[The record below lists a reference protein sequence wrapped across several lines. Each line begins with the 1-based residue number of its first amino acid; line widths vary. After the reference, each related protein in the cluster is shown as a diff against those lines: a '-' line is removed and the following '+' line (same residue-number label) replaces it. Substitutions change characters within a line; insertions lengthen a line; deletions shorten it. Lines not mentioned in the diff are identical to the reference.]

1 MALTVTTAKTA
12 PKKTDLV
19 VIAVSEGENI
29 GKRTDLPPTINAAFL
44 AGASFRAELGQ
55 TLHLPPAE
63 ADGPSVML
71 LGMGASDA
79 LDVASYRKVG
89 ARLVK
94 AATKHK
100 VVTADLFENVPDSLS
115 PVDAA
120 QAFAEG
126 AMLGSY
132 RYDVLRS
139 EAKKRKLDRLVVVSG
154 DAGIRNGIAIGVR
167 IAEAVAF
174 ARDLVNEP
182 GGSLTPVRLAAKA
195 QSMAKREGLKC
206 KIYDEKAIAKMKLGG
221 LIGVNRG
228 SDNPARFIE
237 LTYEPPSPR
246 YSVAL
251 VGKGITFDAGGLSIK
266 TGTGMMSMKTDMAGA
281 AAVLGAM
288 AAVAAVKP
296 RVKVTAYVPAT
307 DNMLGGDATRPG
319 DVLTFR
325 NGKTAEILNTD
336 AEGRL
341 VLADALSLA
350 SETSPDAIID
360 LATLT
365 GACMVALGPK
375 VAGVMT
381 NHQGWAD
388 QVLEAGQVTGERLWQ
403 LPLPDDYRKMLDS
416 NIADMKNIGGSYGG
430 AITAGLFLREFV
442 ADDIPWVHLD
452 IAGPSNTDSAEDHI
466 VKGGTG
472 FGVRL
477 LLEALTSFRKL

>member
-1 MALTVTTAKTA
+1 MALTVAAAKAA
-12 PKKTDLV
+12 PKKTDLIV
-19 VIAVSEGENI
+19 VGIAEGDDV
-29 GKRTDLPPTINAAFL
+29 GKRTNLAPTVNAAFL
-44 AGASFRAELGQ
+44 TGASFRAELGE
-55 TLHLPPAE
+55 TLHLPPATE
-63 ADGPSVML
+63 DSPAVML
-71 LGMGASDA
+71 LGLGASDT
-79 LDVASYRKVG
+79 LDAASYRKAG

-94 AATKHK
+94 AASKHK
-100 VVTADLFENVPDSLS
+100 VVVTELLSSVPDSVS

-126 AMLGSY
+126 AMLGFY
-132 RYDVLRS
+132 RYDALRS
-139 EAKKRKLDRLVVVSG
+139 DPKKRKLDRLVVIST
-154 DAGIRNGIAIGVR
+154 DASIRNGLALGVR
-167 IAEAVAF
+167 IAEAVSF

-182 GGSLTPVRLAAKA
+182 GGSLTPVRLAAEA
-195 QSMAKREGLKC
+195 QKMAKREGLKC
-206 KIYDEKAIAKMKLGG
+206 KIHDEKAIAKMKLGG
-221 LIGVNRG
+221 VMGVNRG
-228 SDNPARFIE
+228 SDIPARFIE

-251 VGKGITFDAGGLSIK
+251 VGKGITFDSGGLSIK
-266 TGTGMMSMKTDMAGA
+266 TGTGMMTMKSDMAGA

-350 SETSPDAIID
+350 SEAAPDAIID

-381 NHQGWAD
+381 NHQAWAD

-403 LPLPDDYRKMLDS
+403 LPLPQDYRKMLDS
-416 NIADMKNIGGSYGG
+416 NIADMKNIGGAYGG
-430 AITAGLFLREFV
+430 AITAGLFLQEFV
-442 ADDIPWVHLD
+442 AEDIPWVHVDL
-452 IAGPSNTDSAEDHI
+452 AGPSFTDGAEGHI
-466 VKGGTG
+466 PKGGTG
-472 FGVRL
+472 FGVRM
-477 LLEALTSFRKL
+477 LLELVSSFRKL